1 MKEYVKVSSF
11 KNIVMLVLVALS
23 FPAAAQVSA
32 TMEGKKK
39 SKKTVQVIK
48 ITDTSLIP
56 KNAKIIKSAA
66 LQEKRKIDSSRFI
79 KRKVAVTD
87 NRVKPRRVSHVRVDP
102 AIYGKHTDFIVK
114 YIANYHKNYG
124 KRLTRMKRQHRSHF
138 SFIENVFRKYKV
150 PKELKALAVIES
162 AMNFQAVSSV
172 GARGPWQFMPE
183 TGRLLGLRVDS
194 RVDERVDFYK
204 STKAAAKYLKRI
216 NRMFKNDWL
225 LTVAGYNWG
234 PGNITK
240 ALNRSKGKTYWDIKD
255 RLPRETRNHVMAFIA
270 TSTYMD
276 QNSNAL
282 SLGNAPGGMRAPK
295 PNFGSFAS
303 SYDDVPTVENNRIS
317 FKKGQ
322 LKIAPSELDNI
333 AILKVKGAYTIGVI
347 CKHLECDVTTLTRW
361 NPTFDT
367 DILSADGPIYLRIP
381 VDKLE
386 RFILKKNKIVRDSR
400 LYIDQNIAPKQ

>member
-1 MKEYVKVSSF
+1 MKF
-11 KNIVMLVLVALS
+11 NLLLATIALFCLGS
-23 FPAAAQVSA
+23 TLQVQAQVTA
-32 TMEGKKK
+32 TADGKKK
-39 SKKTVQVIK
+39 NKTKVVTITIK
-48 ITDTSLIP
+48 DTSLIP
-56 KNAKIIKSAA
+56 KGAKIIRAKKE
-66 LQEKRKIDSSRFI
+66 EKTIDSSRFI
-79 KRKVAVTD
+79 KRKISVKD
-87 NRVKPRRVSHVRVDP
+87 ERVRPKQVSHVRVDP
-102 AIYGKHTDFIVK
+102 AIYGKHTDYIVK
-114 YIANYHKNYG
+114 YISNYHRNYA
-124 KRLTRMKRQHRSHF
+124 KKLTRIKRQHRSHF

-162 AMNFQAVSSV
+162 AMNFQALSPV

-204 STKAAAKYLKRI
+204 STKAAAKYLTRI
-216 NRMFKNDWL
+216 NRMFKGDWL

-255 RLPRETRNHVMAFIA
+255 KMPRETRNHVMAFIA
-270 TSTYMD
+270 TSTYLD
-276 QNSNAL
+276 RSSVAL
-282 SLGNAPGGMRAPK
+282 NLGRAPGGTKAPR

-303 SYDDVPTVENNRIS
+303 AYDDVPTVENNTIT

-322 LKIAPSELDNI
+322 PKIAPSEMDNI
-333 AILKVKGAYTIGVI
+333 AVLKVKGAYIINVI
-347 CKHLECDVTTLTRW
+347 ADHIDFDRTTLTRW

-367 DILSADGPIYLRIP
+367 DIISADAPIYLRIP

-386 RFILKKNKIVRDSR
+386 LFILKKNKIVRASR
-400 LYIDQNIAPKQ
+400 LYMDKNIAPKQ